1 MLETSYWFSMCMV
14 EKNKPTRLQKG
25 VDKTRSTEHS
35 RTCQNI
41 PENPGTSQNMKKKN
55 SRKK

>member
-1 MLETSYWFSMCMV
+1 MCMV